1 MRRINTVCKNKGKH
15 CLFTYSGV
23 KLTRTYIHTVGK
35 TPHGIAD
42 TSDTIEHDSA
52 DDGEEEEGGGT
63 DMSKL
68 FKSLT
73 KKGCKACVAAGYGW
87 CPIKLMCGGFA
98 NRKCPEDAVDDDD
111 DADMD
116 DDLEGYASG

>member
-1 MRRINTVCKNKGKH
+1 
-15 CLFTYSGV
+15 
-23 KLTRTYIHTVGK
+23 
-35 TPHGIAD
+35 
-42 TSDTIEHDSA
+42 
-52 DDGEEEEGGGT
+52 
-63 DMSKL
+63 MSKL

-98 NRKCPEDAVDDDD
+98 NRNCPEDAGDD

-116 DDLEGYASG
+116 DDLEGYASGQRATGLYYNVLETNK

>member
-1 MRRINTVCKNKGKH
+1 M
-15 CLFTYSGV
+15 FFSGST
-23 KLTRTYIHTVGK
+23 LTRIYIHIAGK

-52 DDGEEEEGGGT
+52 DDGEEEGGGT

-68 FKSLT
+68 FKTLT